1 MLKTKGTSRGK
12 LNGAPMGIVFA
23 ISLLFL
29 LVQLALRLFH
39 VQRLSFAE
47 DGGWDAVSL
56 LPRGL
61 NDIAQNMA
69 LYEDSTSNANWTIT
83 GAWLIPSGLHKNWA
97 YVVSLESCG
106 TERAST
112 NLYVRVGSK

>member
-1 MLKTKGTSRGK
+1 
-12 LNGAPMGIVFA
+12 MGIVFA

-29 LVQLALRLFH
+29 LVQLALRLLH

-61 NDIAQNMA
+61 NDIVQSMA
-69 LYEDSTSNANWTIT
+69 LFEDSTTNTNWTIT

-97 YVVSLESCG
+97 YVISLESCG
-106 TERAST
+106 TEKASK